1 MRLFLSTDINGG
13 GVAAL
18 CFGLLFSNSQLL
30 APAGKEPPTF
40 VVIFSDTCFEITD
53 LSILNDVVQINRIFC
68 LIQLNLSIYIQV

>member
-18 CFGLLFSNSQLL
+18 CFGLLCSNSQLL

-40 VVIFSDTCFEITD
+40 AVISSGSCFVITD
-53 LSILNDVVQINRIFC
+53 LSILDNVVQINRICC
-68 LIQLNLSIYIQV
+68 LTQLSLSIYIQV